1 MTFDAA
7 PFARARIRYQQVIA
21 RVSEEIMDRF
31 IRLASIAVA
40 AAGLA
45 LPHATAL
52 AQKDGKPTVAIM
64 FFNNNA
70 FGSGARDYDGLSKGI
85 ADFLITEMAVNSN
98 IRVVERDQVQKLI
111 DEQKLVTN
119 GVVDRESA
127 VRVGK
132 LLGAQHMIFGGFM
145 ADPKGNVRIDARAV
159 DVGTSEIEYTER
171 VQDRADNIMS
181 LIGALAAK
189 MNKGMMLPAMPART
203 GDAAVPAPASTGA
216 QLAGAGAPTKLPMR
230 YAVMYGKALDLADRG
245 DKAHAVELFSAVLK
259 EFPDFAPAQ
268 SAKSRLA
275 PGT

>member
-1 MTFDAA
+1 MN
-7 PFARARIRYQQVIA
+7 
-21 RVSEEIMDRF
+21 RF
-31 IRLASIAVA
+31 IRLATIAVA

-70 FGSGARDYDGLSKGI
+70 FGAGARDYDGLSKGI

-159 DVGTSEIEYTER
+159 DVGTSAIEYTER

-181 LIGALAAK
+181 LIGALAAR

-203 GDAAVPAPASTGA
+203 GDAAAPAPASMGA
-216 QLAGAGAPTKLPMR
+216 QLVGAPTAPTKLPMR

-245 DKAHAVELFSAVLK
+245 DKTHAVELFSAVLK

-268 SAKSRLA
+268 SARSKLA
-275 PGT
+275 AGT